1 MRLLKQT
8 ENVIARSSLILQNPK
23 KFILRLFLLVF
34 FNHKKA
40 EDSEDG
46 CSADCHHRGDDD
58 VFIVLFTY
66 RHTERKYKVRL
77 LLFLT

>member
-1 MRLLKQT
+1 M
-8 ENVIARSSLILQNPK
+8 
-23 KFILRLFLLVF
+23 LRLSLLVF

-58 VFIVLFTY
+58 VVIVLFAY
-66 RHTERKYKVRL
+66 RQTGRKYKVHV
-77 LLFLT
+77 FCFF